1 MRLIR
6 QELIKIK
13 NRALWSWYGFS
24 HVAKT
29 EGSLWQWIIA
39 NIVSGSL
46 TIFLPI
52 TYTQQALILAGGIL
66 ILAAECIN
74 TAIERVVDDISM
86 DRRPA
91 AKHAKDA
98 GSAAVAITAIA
109 TGVAWGLTSTFV
121 GQRRNSSESISTLS
135 GNVAEKSKFCLF
147 LGMTSRMFLS

>member
-13 NRALWSWYGFS
+13 NRALWSWNGFS
-24 HVAKT
+24 HVVKT

-39 NIVSGSL
+39 NAVSGSF

-52 TYTQQALILAGGIL
+52 TYTQQALILTGGVL
-66 ILAAECIN
+66 ILAAECMN
-74 TAIERVVDDISM
+74 TAIERVVDDISV
-86 DRRPA
+86 DQRPA

-109 TGVAWGLTSTFV
+109 TGVAWVVIIIDL
-121 GQRRNSSESISTLS
+121 LS
-135 GNVAEKSKFCLF
+135 K
-147 LGMTSRMFLS
+147 

>member
-13 NRALWSWYGFS
+13 NRALWSWNGFS
-24 HVAKT
+24 HVVKT

-39 NIVSGSL
+39 NAVSGSF

-52 TYTQQALILAGGIL
+52 TYTQQALILTGGLL
-66 ILAAECIN
+66 ILAAECMN
-74 TAIERVVDDISM
+74 TAIERVVDDISVGQ
-86 DRRPA
+86 RPA

-109 TGVAWGLTSTFV
+109 TGVAWVVIIFDL
-121 GQRRNSSESISTLS
+121 LC
-135 GNVAEKSKFCLF
+135 K
-147 LGMTSRMFLS
+147 

>member
-13 NRALWSWYGFS
+13 NRAKWSWFGFS
-24 HVAKT
+24 HVVKT

-66 ILAAECIN
+66 ILAAECMN
-74 TAIERVVDDISM
+74 TAIERVVDDISK

-109 TGVAWGLTSTFV
+109 TGVAWVVTIFEVL
-121 GQRRNSSESISTLS
+121 
-135 GNVAEKSKFCLF
+135 AK
-147 LGMTSRMFLS
+147 